1 MIWRA
6 LLRFTVAVDGVVVL
20 SCKVMGIRLVNF
32 IVMTVRLNG

>member
-6 LLRFTVAVDGVVVL
+6 LLRFIVAADGVVVL
-20 SCKVMGIRLVNF
+20 SFKVMGIRLVNF